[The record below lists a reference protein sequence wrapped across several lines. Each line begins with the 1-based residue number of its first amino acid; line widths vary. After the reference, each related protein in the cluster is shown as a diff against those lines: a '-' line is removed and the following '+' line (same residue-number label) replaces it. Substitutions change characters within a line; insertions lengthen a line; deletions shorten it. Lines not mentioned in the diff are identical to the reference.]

1 MEGIKNKYVYDY
13 PRPAVTT
20 DCVIFSFDGH
30 DLRVLLIQRGNHP
43 YKGCWAFPG
52 GFLRMNETLEEGAL
66 RELEE
71 ETGLKPELV
80 EQFHAFSSVER
91 DPRERVITVAF
102 YAIVKMSE
110 VHGGDDACDAKWF
123 RIDDV
128 PHLAFDHDYILR
140 VAQKQ
145 LKEKIHFQP
154 IGFELLDEHFTIPQL
169 QRLYESIL
177 GVQFDRRNFYRKM
190 MQLRLLDPVYEEEMT
205 QFHGPHQEMKN
216 RDIDELF
223 GKRERLSEKP
233 SRADNMSFMSATEP
247 KKAKEAENTTRT
259 EVGRKPKFYK
269 FNIKQYL
276 KLKEDS
282 GFKLEF

>member
-71 ETGLKPELV
+71 ETCLKPELV

-190 MQLRLLDPVYEEEMT
+190 MQLGLLDPVYEEDLS
-205 QFHGPHQEMKN
+205 QCYGPHKEMKN
-216 RDIDELF
+216 KDIGELF
-223 GKRERLSEKP
+223 GKRKSLSDTIFCSDIRSSLSTP
-233 SRADNMSFMSATEP
+233 EP
-247 KKAKEAENTTRT
+247 AKEKVTENTTRN